1 MLPVVLAAFS
11 AVIWGAGD
19 FCGGKATRRAS
30 ALPVT
35 VVAQLAGLPVV
46 VLGLAL
52 IPATSPQASD
62 VGWGALAGVAGF
74 VGIVLL
80 YRGLAAGAMAIF
92 APVTAV
98 TAALVPLG
106 AGLVLDDPP
115 GTLALIGVCCAI
127 IAIGLMSVQVAASGR
142 QAAVVTPRL
151 LLLALA
157 AGTMFGLFFT
167 VLGRAGDDAGM
178 WPVLGVRVGSITLGL
193 LLVARQRVSL
203 RLDRPVLRWTATAGV
218 FDITANALYLLAA
231 QRGLLSVV
239 APIAALYPA
248 STVLL
253 ALLVDRER
261 LRPIQ
266 VAGLGLAATS
276 LVLVAS

>member
-1 MLPVVLAAFS
+1 VLPAVLAAFS
-11 AVIWGAGD
+11 ALIWGAGD
-19 FCGGKATRRAS
+19 FCGGKATQRAR

-46 VLGLAL
+46 VLGLVL
-52 IPATSPQASD
+52 ISATSPRPSD
-62 VGWGALAGVAGF
+62 LGWGALAGVAGF
-74 VGIVLL
+74 VGLVLL

-98 TAALVPLG
+98 TAAVVPLG
-106 AGLVLDDPP
+106 AGLVLDESP

-142 QAAVVTPRL
+142 QAVVTPRL
-151 LLLALA
+151 ILLALA
-157 AGTMFGLFFT
+157 AGTMFGVFFIL
-167 VLGRAGDDAGM
+167 LGRAGDNAGM

-203 RLDRPVLRWTATAGV
+203 RLDRPVLRWTVTAGV

-231 QRGLLSVV
+231 QRGLLSIV
-239 APIAALYPA
+239 APVAALYPA

-261 LRPIQ
+261 LRPVQ
-266 VAGLGLAATS
+266 LAGLGLAATA
-276 LVLVAS
+276 LVLVAA

>member
-1 MLPVVLAAFS
+1 MLPAVLAAFS
-11 AVIWGAGD
+11 ALIWGAGD
-19 FCGGKATRRAS
+19 FCGGKATQRAR

-46 VLGLAL
+46 VLGLVL
-52 IPATSPQASD
+52 ISATSPRPSD
-62 VGWGALAGVAGF
+62 LGWGALAGVAGF
-74 VGIVLL
+74 VGLVLL

-98 TAALVPLG
+98 TAAVVPLG
-106 AGLVLDDPP
+106 AGLVLDESP

-142 QAAVVTPRL
+142 QAVVTPRL
-151 LLLALA
+151 ILLALA
-157 AGTMFGLFFT
+157 AGTMFGVFFIL
-167 VLGRAGDDAGM
+167 LGRAGDNAGM

-203 RLDRPVLRWTATAGV
+203 RLDRPVLRWTVTAGV

-231 QRGLLSVV
+231 QRGLLSIV
-239 APIAALYPA
+239 APVAALYPA

-261 LRPIQ
+261 LRPVQ
-266 VAGLGLAATS
+266 LAGLGLAATA
-276 LVLVAS
+276 LVLVAA

>member
-1 MLPVVLAAFS
+1 VLPVVLAAFS
-11 AVIWGAGD
+11 ALIWGAGD
-19 FCGGKATRRAS
+19 FCGGKATQRAR

-46 VLGLAL
+46 VLGLVL
-52 IPATSPQASD
+52 ISATSPRPSD
-62 VGWGALAGVAGF
+62 LGWGALAGVAGF
-74 VGIVLL
+74 VGLVLL

-98 TAALVPLG
+98 TAAVVPLG
-106 AGLVLDDPP
+106 AGLVLDESP

-142 QAAVVTPRL
+142 QAVVTPRL
-151 LLLALA
+151 ILLALA
-157 AGTMFGLFFT
+157 AGTMFGVFFIL
-167 VLGRAGDDAGM
+167 LGRAGDNAGM

-203 RLDRPVLRWTATAGV
+203 RLDRPVLRWTVTAGV

-239 APIAALYPA
+239 APVAALYPA

-253 ALLVDRER
+253 ALVVDRER
-261 LRPIQ
+261 LRPVQ
-266 VAGLGLAATS
+266 LAGLGLAATA
-276 LVLVAS
+276 LVLVAA

>member
-1 MLPVVLAAFS
+1 VLSVVLAAIS
-11 AVIWGAGD
+11 ALIWGAGD
-19 FCGGKATRRAS
+19 FCGGKATRRAT
-30 ALPVT
+30 ALSVT

-52 IPATSPQASD
+52 ISATSPRPGD

-142 QAAVVTPRL
+142 QAVVTPRL

-178 WPVLGVRVGSITLGL
+178 WPVLGVRVGSITFGL

-218 FDITANALYLLAA
+218 FDITANALYLVAA

-253 ALLVDRER
+253 ALLVDQER

-266 VAGLGLAATS
+266 VAGLGLAATA
-276 LVLVAS
+276 LVLVAT

>member
-1 MLPVVLAAFS
+1 MLALLLAASS
-11 AVIWGAGD
+11 ALIWGAGD
-19 FCGGKATRRAS
+19 FCGGKATQRSRA

-35 VVAQLAGLPVV
+35 VVSQVAGLPV
-46 VLGLAL
+46 LAL
-52 IPATSPQASD
+52 GVLLISAPSPQPSD
-62 VGWGALAGVAGF
+62 VGWGALAGMAGF

-92 APVTAV
+92 APITAV
-98 TAALVPLG
+98 AAAVVPLG
-106 AGLVLDDPP
+106 VGLVLDDPP
-115 GTLALIGVCCAI
+115 GTLALVGVCCAI
-127 IAIGLMSVQVAASGR
+127 IAIALMSLQVAGSGR
-142 QAAVVTPRL
+142 HAVVTPRL
-151 LLLALA
+151 ILLALS
-157 AGTMFGLFFT
+157 AGTMFGVFFT
-167 VLGRAGDDAGM
+167 LLGRAGDNAGM
-178 WPVLGVRVGSITLGL
+178 WPVLGVRVGSLTLGL

-203 RLDRPVLRWTATAGV
+203 RLDRPVLRLTVTAGV

-266 VAGLGLAATS
+266 LAGLGLAATA
-276 LVLVAS
+276 LVLVAT

>member
-11 AVIWGAGD
+11 ALIWGAGD
-19 FCGGKATRRAS
+19 FCGGKATQRAR

-46 VLGLAL
+46 VLGLVL
-52 IPATSPQASD
+52 ISATSPRPSD
-62 VGWGALAGVAGF
+62 LGWGALAGVAGF
-74 VGIVLL
+74 VGLVLL

-98 TAALVPLG
+98 TAAVVPLG
-106 AGLVLDDPP
+106 AGLVLDESP

-142 QAAVVTPRL
+142 QAVVTPRL
-151 LLLALA
+151 ILLALA
-157 AGTMFGLFFT
+157 AGTMFGVFFIL
-167 VLGRAGDDAGM
+167 LGRAGDNAGM

-203 RLDRPVLRWTATAGV
+203 RLDRPVLRWTVTAGV

-231 QRGLLSVV
+231 QRGLLSIV
-239 APIAALYPA
+239 APVAALYPA

-261 LRPIQ
+261 LRPVQ
-266 VAGLGLAATS
+266 LAGLGLAATA
-276 LVLVAS
+276 LVLVAA

>member
-1 MLPVVLAAFS
+1 VLPVVLAAFS
-11 AVIWGAGD
+11 ALIWGAGD
-19 FCGGKATRRAS
+19 FCGGKATQRAR

-46 VLGLAL
+46 VLGLVL
-52 IPATSPQASD
+52 ISATSPRPSD

-74 VGIVLL
+74 AGLVLL

-98 TAALVPLG
+98 TAAVVPLG
-106 AGLVLDDPP
+106 AGLVLDESP

-127 IAIGLMSVQVAASGR
+127 IAIGLMSVQVAASRR
-142 QAAVVTPRL
+142 QAVVTPRL
-151 LLLALA
+151 ILLALA
-157 AGTMFGLFFT
+157 AGTMFGVFFIL
-167 VLGRAGDDAGM
+167 LGRAGDNAGM

-203 RLDRPVLRWTATAGV
+203 RLDRPVLRWTVTAGV

-239 APIAALYPA
+239 APVAALYPA

-261 LRPIQ
+261 LRPVQ
-266 VAGLGLAATS
+266 VAGLGLAVTA
-276 LVLVAS
+276 LVLVAT

>member
-1 MLPVVLAAFS
+1 VLSVVLAAFS
-11 AVIWGAGD
+11 ALIWGAGD
-19 FCGGKATRRAS
+19 FCGGKATQRAR

-46 VLGLAL
+46 VLGLVL
-52 IPATSPQASD
+52 ISGTSPRPSD
-62 VGWGALAGVAGF
+62 LGWGALAGVAGF
-74 VGIVLL
+74 VGLVLL

-98 TAALVPLG
+98 TAAVVPLG
-106 AGLVLDDPP
+106 AGLVLDESP

-142 QAAVVTPRL
+142 QAVVTPRL
-151 LLLALA
+151 ILLALA
-157 AGTMFGLFFT
+157 AGTMFGVFFIL
-167 VLGRAGDDAGM
+167 LGRAGDNAGM

-203 RLDRPVLRWTATAGV
+203 RLDRPVLRWTVTAGV

-239 APIAALYPA
+239 APVAALYPA

-253 ALLVDRER
+253 AFLVDRER

-266 VAGLGLAATS
+266 LAGLGLAATA
-276 LVLVAS
+276 LVLVAT

>member
-1 MLPVVLAAFS
+1 VLSVVLAAFS
-11 AVIWGAGD
+11 ALIWGAGD
-19 FCGGKATRRAS
+19 FCGGKATQRAR

-52 IPATSPQASD
+52 ISATSPRVSD

-74 VGIVLL
+74 VGLVLL
-80 YRGLAAGAMAIF
+80 YRGLAAGAMAVF

-98 TAALVPLG
+98 TAAVVPLG

-142 QAAVVTPRL
+142 QSVVTPRL

-167 VLGRAGDDAGM
+167 VLGRAGDNAGM

-193 LLVARQRVSL
+193 FLVARQRVSL
-203 RLDRPVLRWTATAGV
+203 RLDRPVLRWTTTAGV

-276 LVLVAS
+276 LVLVAT